1 MKTSPAQQTIVDRC
15 NCMASPAAI
24 QQAEKVPVG
33 GERFLQIAERNPQKK
48 WHKLTR
54 VAFQVSRLME
64 FCSLRAPQR
73 SDSPHWYTE
82 ARLQRYLSAHVAR
95 GPLRELDGRARAARL
110 RLEAEIYRPHLVRL
124 ELSVTPQQLEQLDAE
139 RRVPDSRGVP
149 TRAALFRA
157 LVDEALAFRRAHRSP
172 PRPVRGEPYPIDLT
186 WPKDLLR

>member
-95 GPLRELDGRARAARL
+95 GRRLGQDRPIRELEVSHQCLRLARL
-110 RLEAEIYRPHLVRL
+110 ESCHRP
-124 ELSVTPQQLEQLDAE
+124 SQGSC
-139 RRVPDSRGVP
+139 RRNQ
-149 TRAALFRA
+149 
-157 LVDEALAFRRAHRSP
+157 
-172 PRPVRGEPYPIDLT
+172 VRGEIRCGRGGRRRRVVDGAHLAVVPGN
-186 WPKDLLR
+186 